1 MLQYIVNNNGLIEQM
16 RINKL
21 NPDEDLPF
29 IKELIKGVQASE
41 SQHEERST
49 NKPFLYEIVV
59 NQLNGVDVR
68 KWDYIARDCHM
79 LGIPKNF
86 DYERLLEFV
95 RVCDVNRG
103 EENREQHICF
113 RDKVADNVYD
123 MFHTRYTLHRKAYK
137 HKICYIIEEKIAE
150 ALRAAQRFPDL
161 LVNVENLDIEH
172 YTKLTD
178 HIFNK
183 ILHSPEPDLN
193 EARGILEDIVHRRLP
208 KFVGEARL
216 KEPAQ
221 WTQNHVKDSWRDMCR
236 NNNLN
241 AQHFQIYDLKMG
253 FGKGGNPL
261 DNVYFYNK
269 RDLNTAFSI
278 QSYQVSSLKPVKIC
292 ERLVRVYCTDMD
304 QRVQRKAEQHFHK
317 WCTNN
322 KGTFIDFGP
331 VLDDDDSGE
340 GAY

>member
-41 SQHEERST
+41 SQVKRST

-137 HKICYIIEEKIAE
+137 HKICYIIEEN
-150 ALRAAQRFPDL
+150 FSF
-161 LVNVENLDIEH
+161 
-172 YTKLTD
+172 Y

-221 WTQNHVKDSWRDMCR
+221 WTQESLSDSFHVMMR
-236 NNNLN
+236 
-241 AQHFQIYDLKMG
+241 DLKWIV
-253 FGKGGNPL
+253 FL
-261 DNVYFYNK
+261 
-269 RDLNTAFSI
+269 LFSL
-278 QSYQVSSLKPVKIC
+278 QVSSLKPVKIC

-331 VLDDDDSGE
+331 VLDDDDSGNTYC
-340 GAY
+340 ANKLIHYWCIHILKFVYVNCHL